1 MWYFVCINDIL
12 FSFNSFT
19 LISLQYFSLS
29 TYISCGHFFPQE
41 NDENSTLLHRDDV
54 PAIDL
59 GP

>member
-1 MWYFVCINDIL
+1 MIFL
-12 FSFNSFT
+12 FALNSFT

-29 TYISCGHFFPQE
+29 AYICCCQFFPQE

-59 GP
+59 GR

>member
-1 MWYFVCINDIL
+1 MIFL
-12 FSFNSFT
+12 FALNSFT

-29 TYISCGHFFPQE
+29 TYISCCHFFPQE

-54 PAIDL
+54 PTIDL

>member
-1 MWYFVCINDIL
+1 MFFLDMWYFVFINDFL
-12 FSFNSFT
+12 FALNSFT

-29 TYISCGHFFPQE
+29 TFFFPQE

-54 PAIDL
+54 LAIDL